1 MKNCPVCSNPA
12 QMTISYCQKCG
23 WPLAFADADFRDP
36 DLKQATINWAHQKY
50 QETEALLK
58 LNREVGRSST
68 PALSMNVQMA
78 EHPQMVEPL
87 QMKINA
93 LADRLQVLEN
103 LFQSEQKSTAG
114 FMEQQHAENR
124 KIYSQQKSLY
134 EISNQH
140 TRLLNEINSLSTAAV
155 QAPVSNQLVSTNNAI
170 GKPLVLATAGSEQSL
185 LLGAEALVT
194 EYNKLSNEIP
204 SSWREQSTNVSIA
217 PEAFA
222 RLRDGDDNNITFNK
236 DRKGNYLILPRGGY
250 YYLVPNKQRKIIAQI
265 YITTKAIYDCDGYN
279 ESYRDFQL
287 IKPAL
292 VSEESIDCWRLSQKG
307 TLQFI

>member
-1 MKNCPVCSNPA
+1 
-12 QMTISYCQKCG
+12 
-23 WPLAFADADFRDP
+23 
-36 DLKQATINWAHQKY
+36 
-50 QETEALLK
+50 
-58 LNREVGRSST
+58 
-68 PALSMNVQMA
+68 MNAQMA

-87 QMKINA
+87 QMEINA

-103 LFQSEQKSTAG
+103 LFQAEQKSTAG

-155 QAPVSNQLVSTNNAI
+155 QAPASNQLVSTNNAI
-170 GKPLVLATAGSEQSL
+170 GKPLLLATAGSEQSL
-185 LLGAEALVT
+185 LLGSEALVT

-222 RLRDGDDNNITFNK
+222 RLRDGDDSNITFNK
-236 DRKGNYLILPRGGY
+236 DRKGNYLIFPRGGY
-250 YYLVPNKQRKIIAQI
+250 CYLVPNKQRKIIAQI

-307 TLQFI
+307 ILLFI

>member
-1 MKNCPVCSNPA
+1 
-12 QMTISYCQKCG
+12 
-23 WPLAFADADFRDP
+23 LAFAEADFRDP
-36 DLKQATINWAHQKY
+36 NLKQATITWAHQQY
-50 QETEALLK
+50 QETEALK
-58 LNREVGRSST
+58 LNRELGRSATS
-68 PALSMNVQMA
+68 PALSMNVQM
-78 EHPQMVEPL
+78 MEPL
-87 QMKINA
+87 QMEIKA
-93 LADRLQVLEN
+93 LSDRLQVLEN
-103 LFQSEQKSTAG
+103 LFQAEQKSTTG

-124 KIYSQQKSLY
+124 KIYNQQKSLY

-140 TRLLNEINSLSTAAV
+140 TRLLNEINSLSTTAV
-155 QAPVSNQLVSTNNAI
+155 QPAVSNQLVSTNNAI
-170 GKPLVLATAGSEQSL
+170 GKQLPLATADSERSL
-185 LLGAEALVT
+185 LLGAGSIVT

-217 PEAFA
+217 PEAFV
-222 RLRDGDDNNITFNK
+222 RLRDGDDSNITFNK

-265 YITTKAIYDCDGYN
+265 YITTKAIYDCNGYN

-292 VSEESIDCWRLSQKG
+292 VSEESMDCWRLSQKG